1 MGLEWGRCYR
11 VRKGCP
17 SPEER
22 DRKKEAAGPSES
34 PPPGVPESSSLD
46 GDRQGVAERGAGPEL
61 RRTESGW
68 SGHGGPGIPLLDS
81 PVLNLP
87 SFSTA
92 S

>member
-34 PPPGVPESSSLD
+34 PPPGVPERSSLD
-46 GDRQGVAERGAGPEL
+46 GDRQGSLREEHALSCAGQ
-61 RRTESGW
+61 RAGW
-68 SGHGGPGIPLLDS
+68 RGHGGPRIPLLDS

-87 SFSTA
+87 PFSTA